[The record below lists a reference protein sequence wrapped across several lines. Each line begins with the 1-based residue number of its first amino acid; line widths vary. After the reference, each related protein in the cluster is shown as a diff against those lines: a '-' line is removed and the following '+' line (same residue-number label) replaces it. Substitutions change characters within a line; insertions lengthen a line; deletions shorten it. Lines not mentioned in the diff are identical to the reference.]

1 MRISDWSSDVCS
13 SDLGEAE
20 GRGGHRGNDDL
31 AHVIPFEC
39 NDRAAGHGQRVNRGA
54 GAWQPRRE
62 ACPEKERGRRQAVDP
77 FLFLRPRR
85 GRKEAYFLASSI
97 APLAAS
103 AASCA
108 APAASAALEIGRAN
122 V

>member
-13 SDLGEAE
+13 SDL
-20 GRGGHRGNDDL
+20 
-31 AHVIPFEC
+31 FEC

-108 APAASAALEIGRAN
+108 APAASAALSVAVAASPARQIGRAH